1 MKFGMTC
8 IKMTNPIDHLAQEI
22 AESCLRDICCD
33 GAHSAIAHSV
43 CAELKSTLPEVIRE
57 AILEEQRKLFFEA
70 LYKALEPHEKRFQEM
85 VRGIWAEEE
94 RIIVANL
101 KKLKK
106 SHMRKDAVDQ
116 VMYPAKEME
125 KKLAEEARLLLI
137 AILTEFGQ
145 EALDDLGIS
154 IAFDVTNPYVAEW
167 IKSYPYYFAQELE
180 KNSVEKLR
188 KLLTE
193 AMEQGKTIPEMI
205 YDLRQKFTD
214 WDKFRAERVARYEA
228 NHASNAGNEMAYK
241 MGGIKRKEWH
251 ANPGCCEFCKALD
264 GTIISIDKNFYDL
277 GDTIEMEV
285 EGKKQVMN
293 ITYQD
298 VRHPPL
304 HGNGRCTLL
313 PVVE

>member
-1 MKFGMTC
+1 MTD
-8 IKMTNPIDHLAQEI
+8 PIDHLAQEI

-43 CAELKSTLPEVIRE
+43 RTELKSTLPEVIRD
-57 AILEEQRKLFFEA
+57 AILEEQRKLFFDA
-70 LYKALEPHEKRFQEM
+70 LYKALGPHEKRFQEM

-125 KKLAEEARLLLI
+125 KKLAEEAMLLLI

-145 EALDDLGIS
+145 DALDDLGIL
-154 IAFDVTNPYVAEW
+154 IAFDVTNPHVAEW
-167 IKSYPYYFAQELE
+167 IKSYPYYFAKKLE
-180 KNSVEKLR
+180 EESVDILR
-188 KLLTE
+188 KLLAD
-193 AMEQGKTIPEMI
+193 AMDKGKTIPEMI

-214 WDKFRAERVARYEA
+214 WDKYRAERVARTEA
-228 NHASNAGNEMAYK
+228 NRAANRANLEAYK
-241 MGGIKRKEWH
+241 QAGLTKKEWQT
-251 ANPGCCEFCKALD
+251 NPGACSWCLPLD
-264 GTIISIDKNFYDL
+264 GKVISIERNFYNL
-277 GDTIEMEV
+277 GDTIEMDEK
-285 EGKKQVMN
+285 ELN
-293 ITYQD
+293 ITYEN
-298 VRHPPL
+298 VETPPL
-304 HGNGRCTLL
+304 HPNCRCTIL